1 MITKILKGIL
11 LYTTIITIMFFIM
24 GIDSIFEANL
34 TSIWLAFIGIFLI
47 LCNKYLTIED
57 IKKLSLVDY
66 IDKLSR

>member
-1 MITKILKGIL
+1 MLVTILKGIL
-11 LYTTIITIMFFIM
+11 LYTTIILISLFIM

-34 TSIWLAFIGIFLI
+34 ASIWVAFIGLLLI

-57 IKKLSLVDY
+57 IRKLSLVDY

>member
-11 LYTTIITIMFFIM
+11 LYTTIIIIMFFIM

-34 TSIWLAFIGIFLI
+34 ASIWLAFIGLFLI

>member
-1 MITKILKGIL
+1 MITKILKVIL
-11 LYTTIITIMFFIM
+11 LYTTIIIIMFFIM

-34 TSIWLAFIGIFLI
+34 ASIWIIFIGLFLI

-57 IKKLSLVDY
+57 IRKLSLVDY

>member
-1 MITKILKGIL
+1 MLVTILKGIL
-11 LYTTIITIMFFIM
+11 LYTTIILISLFIM

-34 TSIWLAFIGIFLI
+34 ASIWIAFIGLFLI

-57 IKKLSLVDY
+57 IRKLSLVDY

>member
-34 TSIWLAFIGIFLI
+34 ASIWLAFIGLFLI

-57 IKKLSLVDY
+57 IKKLSLADY

>member
-1 MITKILKGIL
+1 
-11 LYTTIITIMFFIM
+11 M

-34 TSIWLAFIGIFLI
+34 TSIWLAFIGLFLI